1 MHRNCCATRRGFAA
15 TAAKHEE
22 TAARRW
28 RRRARRLVLSLGF
41 VVLFSA
47 TRLLPTA
54 EAANNVGG
62 GWLSPEQNNW
72 PLIPIH
78 AALTPDGRVLTYGTD
93 GAGTQT
99 GYFLYDVWDPT
110 AGLPNG
116 HITLDN
122 LTLTDL
128 FCSAQVIL
136 PESGAIFVAGGD
148 NWTGTSTTGTGNN
161 NTNLY
166 VFSDDTLTRG
176 PNMNRARWYASTT
189 VLPNGDVY
197 VQGGLGGADRPE
209 VRNAFGGFRLLT
221 NVNTSTLD
229 WWYPR
234 NFVAP
239 GGRIFGYD
247 AKGRMYYVNP
257 AGTGSR
263 TPAGQFSSTYAGRTS
278 SAAMFRP
285 GQILQ
290 FGGNSRGAIV
300 IDIRGTAP
308 VVTPTQTMS
317 TRRQWVSATVLAD
330 GRVLATGGSAVAN
343 QLSGVNNRAE
353 IWDPATGRWT
363 RGPSGR
369 RARLYHSGALLLPD
383 ASVLVHGGGAPGPL
397 ANLHAEIY
405 YPPYL
410 YDAAGAFRPRPVI
423 SSAPATIDLGVDFS
437 IVSNS
442 TNIRRVTLVKTGSV
456 THSVNMDQRFIELAF
471 TQSSTTSFIQAPDT
485 ADEAPPGYYMLF
497 VIDDVG
503 VPSVAKI
510 MRVNIPGQG

>member
-1 MHRNCCATRRGFAA
+1 
-15 TAAKHEE
+15 
-22 TAARRW
+22 
-28 RRRARRLVLSLGF
+28 LVLLS
-41 VVLFSA
+41 VV
-47 TRLLPTA
+47 RLLPTA
-54 EAANNVGG
+54 EAADNVVG
-62 GWLSPEQNNW
+62 GWLSPKKNNW

-99 GYFLYDVWDPT
+99 GYFIYDVWDPS
-110 AGLPNG
+110 AGLSKG

-122 LTLTDL
+122 RTLTDI

-136 PESGAIFVAGGD
+136 PDSGRIFIAGGD
-148 NWTGTSTTGTGNN
+148 NWPRPTTNEAGTKGNN

-166 VFSDDTLTRG
+166 SYSDDTLTRG
-176 PNMNRARWYASTT
+176 PNMKRARWYASTT
-189 VLPNGDVY
+189 VLPNGEVY

-209 VRNAFGGFRLLT
+209 VRSAGGGFRLLT
-221 NVNTSTLD
+221 NVNTSALD

-239 GGRIFGYD
+239 DGRIFGF
-247 AKGRMYYVNP
+247 AAGGSMYYINP

-263 TPAGQFSSTYAGRTS
+263 TAAGQFSSTYAGRTS

-290 FGGNSRGAIV
+290 FGGNSNGAIV
-300 IDIRGTAP
+300 IDIRGAAP
-308 VVTPTQTMS
+308 LVTPTQTMS
-317 TRRQWVSATVLAD
+317 TQRQWVSATVLAD

-363 RGPSGR
+363 LGASGR

-397 ANLHAEIY
+397 TNLHAEIY

-410 YDAAGAFRPRPVI
+410 YDAGGAFRPRPVI

-437 IVSNS
+437 VVSNS

-471 TQSSTTSFIQAPDT
+471 TQSSTTSFVRAPDT

-510 MRVNIPGQG
+510 MRVNIAG

>member
-1 MHRNCCATRRGFAA
+1 M
-15 TAAKHEE
+15 AAKHGE
-22 TAARRW
+22 TDGRSW
-28 RRRARRLVLSLGF
+28 RLRARRPVLSLGF
-41 VVLFSA
+41 VVLFSVA
-47 TRLLPTA
+47 WLLPPA

-72 PLIPIH
+72 PLIPLH

-110 AGLPNG
+110 AGLPDG

-122 LTLTDL
+122 LTLTDT

-136 PESGAIFVAGGD
+136 PDSGRIFIAGGD
-148 NWTGTSTTGTGNN
+148 NWSGTSTTGVGNN

-166 VFSDDTLTRG
+166 SFSDDTLTRG
-176 PNMNRARWYASTT
+176 PNMNRPRWYASTS
-189 VLPNGDVY
+189 VLPTGEVY
-197 VQGGLGGADRPE
+197 VQGGWGGADRPE
-209 VRNAFGGFRLLT
+209 VRNAGGGFRLLT
-221 NVNTSTLD
+221 NVNTSALD

-239 GGRIFGYD
+239 DGRVFGYD

-257 AGTGSR
+257 AGTGSY
-263 TPAGQFSSTYAGRTS
+263 TAAGQFSSTYAGRTS
-278 SAAMFRP
+278 SAAMFRT

-290 FGGNSRGAIV
+290 FGGNSRNAVV

-308 VVTPTQTMS
+308 VVTLTQPMS

-330 GRVLATGGSAVAN
+330 GQVLATGGSTVAN
-343 QLSGVNNRAE
+343 QLTGVNNRAE
-353 IWDPATGRWT
+353 IWNPATGLWT
-363 RGPSGR
+363 RGATGR

-383 ASVLVHGGGAPGPL
+383 ASVLVHGGGAPGPVT
-397 ANLHAEIY
+397 NLHAEIY

-410 YDAAGAFRPRPVI
+410 YDASGAFRPRPVI

-437 IVSNS
+437 VVSNS

-471 TQSSTTSFIQAPDT
+471 TQSSTTSFVQAPDT
-485 ADEAPPGYYMLF
+485 AGEAPPGYYLLF

-510 MRVNIPGQG
+510 IRVNITGQG